1 MSEGYLYCARNP
13 YMLENI
19 YKIGCTARNEKERL
33 SEANSN
39 TWSIPAWTFLIVKRV
54 AKMDETERLVHK
66 LLASFE
72 LRITD
77 RREFFQVPFA
87 TIQTIFDLITEIP
100 MPIQSSPSPTPQV
113 QVQVQNQN
121 QNQVD
126 DIREMYQYFNDGIPI
141 MHRIASGH
149 EWLGQYNLEHN
160 KIIYELTPYDSLT
173 AFAKAHVRSEDSTA
187 SGNRSGWTECKTLI
201 NGEWRS
207 VKELPRKS

>member
-19 YKIGCTARNEKERL
+19 YKVGCTENEKERL
-33 SEANSN
+33 TAANSN
-39 TWSIPAWTFLIVKRV
+39 TWSIPAWKFLIVKRV
-54 AKMDETERLVHK
+54 ANMDQTERLVHK

-113 QVQVQNQN
+113 QVQV

>member
-1 MSEGYLYCARNP
+1 
-13 YMLENI
+13 MLENI
-19 YKIGCTARNEKERL
+19 YKVGCTSRNERERL

-72 LRITD
+72 MRITD

-100 MPIQSSPSPTPQV
+100 MPSQPQSQQSPQPLQLSPTPTPTP
-113 QVQVQNQN
+113 
-121 QNQVD
+121 QVD